1 MSRVSKIKTKSVH
14 QICHVLYDFL
24 NDKFNE
30 DDIRDSLDDFMR
42 LLDEDKQ
49 HEVLSGMKVK
59 LEDLYYIL
67 HRHMVDRI
75 TEPKEI
81 TDTEDKLLSI
91 DDVCS
96 RYSITRQTVT
106 NWSKKGLKKTEVGG
120 RVYYRESELERF
132 QNT

>member
-1 MSRVSKIKTKSVH
+1 MSRVSKVKTKSVH

-30 DDIRDSLDDFMR
+30 DDIRDSLDDFMK
-42 LLDEDKQ
+42 LLEEDEKYK
-49 HEVLSGMKVK
+49 VVSGMKVK
-59 LEDLYYIL
+59 LEVLYNVL

-96 RYSITRQTVT
+96 KYSITRQTLN
-106 NWSKKGLKKTEVGG
+106 NWSRRGLKKTTVGG
-120 RVYYRESELERF
+120 RVYYKESELERF